1 MTELFGI
8 PLQAFLGQLLL
19 GLVNGSFYAMLS
31 LGLAVIFGLLGIV
44 NFAHGALYMIGAD
57 VAWLGVEKFGLNYW
71 LALVVAPLVVGAIGV
86 VVERTLLKQ
95 LYKIDPIYGLL
106 LTFGLAL
113 IAEGIFRDQFG
124 VSGQSYP
131 VPELLQGATNL
142 GFMILPNYRA
152 WVVVASLIV
161 CFGTWFLI
169 ERTRLGSYLR
179 AGTENPALVQAF
191 GINVPLM
198 VMLTYGAGAGLAAM
212 AGVLAAPIIQVNP
225 LMGSNLIIIVFAVVV
240 IGGMGSILGSI
251 LTGLVLGLV
260 EGLTKV
266 FYPEASNIVVFVIM
280 AIVLIVRPAGLFGKE
295 K

>member
-1 MTELFGI
+1 MDIFGI
-8 PLQAFLGQLLL
+8 PIQAFLGQLLL

-44 NFAHGALYMIGAD
+44 NFAHGALYMMGAY
-57 VAWLGVEKFGLNYW
+57 VAWLGMDKFGINYW
-71 LALVVAPLVVGAIGV
+71 ASLVIAPVVVGAIGV
-86 VVERTLLKQ
+86 VIERTLLKH

-124 VSGQSYP
+124 VSGQQYEE
-131 VPELLQGATNL
+131 PELLQGATNL
-142 GFMILPNYRA
+142 GFMVLPNYRA
-152 WVVVASLIV
+152 WVVFASLVI
-161 CFGTWFLI
+161 CLGTWFTI
-169 ERTRLGSYLR
+169 ERTRLGAYLR

-191 GINVPLM
+191 GINVPVM
-198 VMLTYGAGAGLAAM
+198 VMLTYGAGAGLAAL
-212 AGVLAAPIIQVNP
+212 AGVLAAPVIQITP

-251 LTGLVLGLV
+251 LTGLALGLI

-266 FYPEASNIVVFVIM
+266 FYPEASSIVVFVIM
-280 AIVLIVRPAGLFGKE
+280 AIVLMIRPAGLFGKE

>member
-1 MTELFGI
+1 MEIFGI
-8 PLQAFLGQLLL
+8 PIQAFLGQLLL

-44 NFAHGALYMIGAD
+44 NFAHGALYMMGAY
-57 VAWLGVEKFGLNYW
+57 VAFIALDKFGINYW
-71 LALVVAPLVVGAIGV
+71 FTLILAPIVVGAVGV
-86 VVERTLLKQ
+86 VIERTLLKH

-142 GFMILPNYRA
+142 GFMVLPNYRA
-152 WVVVASLIV
+152 WVVVASLTV
-161 CFGTWFLI
+161 CLGTWFII
-169 ERTRLGSYLR
+169 ERTRLGAYLR

-191 GINVPLM
+191 GINVPVM
-198 VMLTYGAGAGLAAM
+198 VMLTYGAGAGLAAL
-212 AGVLAAPIIQVNP
+212 AGVLAAPVIQITP

-251 LTGLVLGLV
+251 LTGLALGLI

-266 FYPEASNIVVFVIM
+266 FYPEASSIVVFVIM
-280 AIVLIVRPAGLFGKE
+280 AIVLMIRPAGLFGKE

>member
-1 MTELFGI
+1 MDIFGI

-44 NFAHGALYMIGAD
+44 NFAHGALYMIGAY
-57 VAWLGVEKFGLNYW
+57 VAWIGLEFFGINYW
-71 LALVVAPLVVGAIGV
+71 LALIVSPLVVGALGV
-86 VVERTLLKQ
+86 LIERTLLKQ
-95 LYKIDPIYGLL
+95 LYKLDPLYGLL

-113 IAEGIFRDQFG
+113 IAEGLFREQFG
-124 VSGQSYP
+124 VSGQQYN

-152 WVVVASLIV
+152 WVVLASLVV
-161 CFGTWFLI
+161 CLSTWFLI
-169 ERTRLGSYLR
+169 EKTRLGSYLR

-198 VMLTYGAGAGLAAM
+198 VMLTYGAGAGLAAI
-212 AGVLAAPIIQVNP
+212 AGVLAAPVIQVTP
-225 LMGSNLIIIVFAVVV
+225 LMGSNLIIVVFAVVV

-251 LTGLVLGLV
+251 ITGLSLGLV

-266 FYPEASNIVVFVIM
+266 FYPEASSIVVFVIM

>member
-1 MTELFGI
+1 MEIFGI

-44 NFAHGALYMIGAD
+44 NFAHGALYMMGAY
-57 VAWLGVEKFGLNYW
+57 VAWLLVEKLGIGFW
-71 LALVVAPLVVGAIGV
+71 WALILAPLVVGALGV
-86 VVERTLLKQ
+86 VVERTLLKH

-113 IAEGIFRDQFG
+113 IAEGLFREQFG
-124 VSGQSYP
+124 VSGQQYA
-131 VPELLQGATNL
+131 VPEALQGATDL
-142 GFMILPNYRA
+142 GFMVLPNYRA
-152 WVVVASLIV
+152 FVVFASLMV
-161 CFGTWFLI
+161 CLATWFTI

-191 GINVPLM
+191 GVNVPMM
-198 VMLTYGAGAGLAAM
+198 VMLTYGAGAGLAAL
-212 AGVLAAPIIQVNP
+212 AGVLAAPVIQITP
-225 LMGSNLIIIVFAVVV
+225 LMGSNLIIVVFAVVV

-251 LTGLVLGLV
+251 VTGLALGLI

-266 FYPEASNIVVFVIM
+266 FYPEASSIVVFVIM
-280 AIVLIVRPAGLFGKE
+280 AIVLVIRPAGLFGKE

>member
-1 MTELFGI
+1 MDIFGI
-8 PLQAFLGQLLL
+8 PIQAFLGQLLL

-44 NFAHGALYMIGAD
+44 NFAHGALYMIGAY
-57 VAWLGVEKFGLNYW
+57 VAFIGLDKFGINYW
-71 LALVVAPLVVGAIGV
+71 FSLILAPLVVGALGV
-86 VVERTLLKQ
+86 AIERTLLKH

-113 IAEGIFRDQFG
+113 IAEGVFRDQFG

-152 WVVVASLIV
+152 WVVFASLVI
-161 CFGTWFLI
+161 CLGTWFTI
-169 ERTRLGSYLR
+169 ERTRLGAYLR

-191 GINVPLM
+191 GINVPVM
-198 VMLTYGAGAGLAAM
+198 VMLTYGAGAGLAAL
-212 AGVLAAPIIQVNP
+212 AGVLAAPVIQVTP
-225 LMGSNLIIIVFAVVV
+225 LMGSNLIIVVFAVVV

-251 LTGLVLGLV
+251 LTGLALGLI

-266 FYPEASNIVVFVIM
+266 FYPEASSIVVFVIM
-280 AIVLIVRPAGLFGKE
+280 AIVLMIRPAGLFGKE

>member
-1 MTELFGI
+1 MEIFGI

-44 NFAHGALYMIGAD
+44 NFAHGALYMIGAYVGF
-57 VAWLGVEKFGLNYW
+57 VALDRFGINYWFALVLAPLLVGALGV
-71 LALVVAPLVVGAIGV
+71 VI
-86 VVERTLLKQ
+86 ERTLLQ
-95 LYKIDPIYGLL
+95 RLYKIDPIYGLL

-113 IAEGIFRDQFG
+113 IAEGIFRYWFD

-131 VPELLQGATNL
+131 VPDALQGATNL
-142 GFMILPNYRA
+142 GFMVLPNYRA
-152 WVVVASLIV
+152 WVVVASLAV
-161 CFGTWFLI
+161 CLGTWFLI
-169 ERTRLGSYLR
+169 ERTRLGAYLR

-191 GINVPLM
+191 GINVPVM
-198 VMLTYGAGAGLAAM
+198 VMLTYGAGCGLAAL
-212 AGVLAAPIIQVNP
+212 AGVLAAPVIQVTP
-225 LMGSNLIIIVFAVVV
+225 LMGSNLIIVVFAVVV

-251 LTGLVLGLV
+251 LTGIALGLV

-280 AIVLIVRPAGLFGKE
+280 AIVLVVRPAGLFGKE

>member
-1 MTELFGI
+1 MEIFGI

-44 NFAHGALYMIGAD
+44 NFAHGALYMIGAY
-57 VAWLGVEKFGLNYW
+57 VAFVALDRFGINYW
-71 LALVVAPLVVGAIGV
+71 FALVISPIVVGALGV
-86 VVERTLLKQ
+86 VIERTLLKR

-113 IAEGIFRDQFG
+113 IAEGVFRYWFD

-142 GFMILPNYRA
+142 GFMVLPNYRA
-152 WVVVASLIV
+152 WVVLASLTI
-161 CFGTWFLI
+161 CLGTWFVI
-169 ERTRLGSYLR
+169 EKTRLGATLR
-179 AGTENPALVQAF
+179 AGTENPSLVQAF

-198 VMLTYGAGAGLAAM
+198 VTLTYAGGAALAAL
-212 AGVLAAPIIQVNP
+212 AGVLAAPVIQITP
-225 LMGSNLIIIVFAVVV
+225 LMGSNLIIVVFAVVV

-251 LTGLVLGLV
+251 LTGVMLGLV

-266 FYPEASNIVVFVIM
+266 FYPEASSIVVFVIM
-280 AIVLIVRPAGLFGKE
+280 AIVLMVRPAGLFGKE

>member
-1 MTELFGI
+1 MEIFGI
-8 PLQAFLGQLLL
+8 PIQAFLGQLLL

-44 NFAHGALYMIGAD
+44 NFAHGALYMIGAY
-57 VAWLGVEKFGLNYW
+57 VAFVALDQFGLNFW
-71 LALVVAPLVVGAIGV
+71 FALVISPLVVGTLGMLI
-86 VVERTLLKQ
+86 ERTLLKR

-113 IAEGIFRDQFG
+113 IAEGVFRYWFD

-142 GFMILPNYRA
+142 GFMVLPNYRA
-152 WVVVASLIV
+152 FVVFASLVI
-161 CFGTWFLI
+161 CFGTWFVI
-169 ERTRLGSYLR
+169 ERTRLGAYLR

-198 VMLTYGAGAGLAAM
+198 VMLTYGAGCGLAAI
-212 AGVLAAPIIQVNP
+212 AGVLAAPIIQVTP

-251 LTGLVLGLV
+251 LTGIGLGLI

-266 FYPEASNIVVFVIM
+266 FYPEASSIVVFVIM
-280 AIVLIVRPAGLFGKE
+280 AIVLMIRPAGLFGKE
-295 K
+295 L